1 MLVIVIVSY
10 KNNRRTIQYVRE
22 ELSKI
27 VLPHRIVIVNNGS
40 TIEESR
46 ELSNELGAELLSVQD
61 VPSVANRIFVINNPQ
76 NSGFSIGNNI
86 GARMAM
92 DYLDADYILFSN
104 NDLRFLDTDVVE
116 RLQQTLKEHPEIGI
130 IGPRI
135 VGLDGSPKSRAISN
149 FCQ

>member
-76 NSGFSIGNNI
+76 NSGFAIGNNI

-92 DYLDADYILFSN
+92 DYLDADYILF
-104 NDLRFLDTDVVE
+104 
-116 RLQQTLKEHPEIGI
+116 
-130 IGPRI
+130 
-135 VGLDGSPKSRAISN
+135 
-149 FCQ
+149 